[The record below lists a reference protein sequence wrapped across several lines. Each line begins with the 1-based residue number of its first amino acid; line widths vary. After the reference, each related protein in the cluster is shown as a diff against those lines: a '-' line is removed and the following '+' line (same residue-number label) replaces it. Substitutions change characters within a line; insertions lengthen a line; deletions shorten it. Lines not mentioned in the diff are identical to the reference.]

1 MINIELNG
9 ESYKVI
15 KNETIIQSCSRLGEE
30 IPRFCFH
37 EKLSIAGNCR
47 MCLVELGFPKSIK
60 PVASCA
66 LPIIEHMKIFTNT
79 SLVKKA
85 RESVLE
91 FLLANHPLDCPIC
104 DQGGECDLQDET
116 MLFGNDR
123 GRFYENKRSVEDKE
137 CGPFIKTVM
146 TRCIHCT
153 RCVRFFSEIV
163 GFEYF
168 GTIGRGSSME
178 IGTYVEN
185 MISSEISGNVIDL
198 CPVGAL
204 TSKPYSFIARPWEL
218 RSVESIDILDSFCS
232 SIRFDVRGTEVLR
245 ILPLNNSKINEEWI
259 SDRTR
264 FFYDG
269 LKRQRLSTPLLNWKG
284 KFICVSWEKSF
295 EILKDFFK
303 FYFINNFNKE
313 YSYFQFNRNT
323 KSNSTN
329 IIFSVGNLIDCETI
343 IVLKDFLNNF
353 GNNIF
358 LLNNNNYPNID
369 FTFKYI
375 FNNYSE
381 VSNYNSI
388 FYKIDFCLLFDLN
401 PRLDFPLINISLR
414 KAFLENKLLILSLS
428 NLSNLNFYHIH
439 ISNHI
444 KDWYNILEGKSFFCR
459 KFIESKNPLILANNS
474 ILNNFDI
481 FFNFNLFGKFISKYV
496 KLYQKDNLSVNIL
509 CTTSSF
515 LSFLD
520 LGLGINYKLNK
531 DYFKKNNLFYLLGS
545 DCFYNDLN
553 FKNNVF
559 IYQGHHGD
567 DAIKRCDVI
576 LPSSVFTEKISTFF
590 DFQGFL
596 KKTKNIMIKPVNS
609 KDDAN
614 ILISFYIYLKQYF
627 LINFKKDEFY
637 FLLSFSKSLRKR
649 LGEISPHFIILNNP
663 FINFSSLIDYYNNL
677 FLVNK
682 HIFFNKIFL
691 TYKSNPFIADPL
703 TRASKILSLAAQRLT
718 SQNNFC

>member
-1 MINIELNG
+1 MISIELNG

-66 LPIIEHMKIFTNT
+66 LPIIEDMKIFTNT

-185 MISSEISGNVIDL
+185 LASSEISGNVIDL

-218 RSVESIDILDSFCS
+218 RSVESIDVLDSFCS
-232 SIRFDVRGTEVLR
+232 SIRFDVRGVEVLR

-269 LKRQRLSTPLLNWKG
+269 LKRQRLYAPLLNWKG
-284 KFICVSWEKSF
+284 KFLSVSWEKSF

-303 FYFINNFNKE
+303 FYLSFNIKKE
-313 YSYFQFNRNT
+313 VSYFQYTRND
-323 KSNSTN
+323 KFVSTN
-329 IIFSVGNLIDCETI
+329 IMFDIGNLTDCETI
-343 IVLKDFLNNF
+343 VILKDFLNSF

-358 LLNNNNYPNID
+358 FLNNNIYPNID

-381 VSNYNSI
+381 LSSYSSI
-388 FYKIDFCLLFDLN
+388 FYKSDFCLLFNFN
-401 PRLDFPLINISLR
+401 PRLDFPLININLR
-414 KAFLENKLLILSLS
+414 KAFLENKLIILSLS

-444 KDWYNILEGKSFFCR
+444 KDWYNILEGKNFFCR
-459 KFIESKNPLILANNS
+459 KFIGSKNPLILANS
-474 ILNNFDI
+474 TVLTNFDA
-481 FFNFNLFGKFISKYV
+481 FFHFNLFGKFISKYV
-496 KLYQKDNLSVNIL
+496 NLYQKDNLCINII
-509 CTTSSF
+509 CTTTSC

-520 LGLGINYKLNK
+520 LGLGINYKLKKN
-531 DYFKKNNLFYLLGS
+531 YFKKNNIFYLLGS
-545 DCFYNDLN
+545 DYFYNDLN
-553 FKNNVF
+553 LINNIF

-567 DAIKRCDVI
+567 DAIKGCDLI
-576 LPSSVFTEKISTFF
+576 LPSCVFTEKIATFI

-596 KKTKNIMIKPVNS
+596 KKTKNIMLKPSSS
-609 KDDAN
+609 KEDNN
-614 ILISFYIYLKQYF
+614 IVISFYIYLKQH
-627 LINFKKDEFY
+627 LSVASNKNDTY
-637 FLLSFSKSLRKR
+637 FLLSFSKSLKKR
-649 LGEISPHFIILNNP
+649 LSEISPHFNSLNNP
-663 FINFSSLIDYYNNL
+663 FSNFSKLTDYYNNM
-677 FLVNK
+677 FLGNK

-691 TYKSNPFIADPL
+691 TYRSNPYVTDPL
-703 TRASKILSLAAQRLT
+703 TRASKILALAAKKLT
-718 SQNNFC
+718 YQNNFY